1 MIVRE
6 YASCDE
12 CGTVHVLRIGM
23 GAEPVQAHHFECR
36 NCGQEMG
43 ILIEEKVGMSFGPN
57 AARAARDDSG
67 PVVNLHPSFVFP
79 KDQISSADAFPS
91 IELGRKLVDSM
102 LAARA
107 RVGLPDDLPAFS
119 ADESR
124 RARITEEWPQLLAA
138 WSLTRNGK
146 FDLAQKRMETF
157 VGTAGYEDTPNSIQ
171 DWIFQFIGDLT
182 RPYYERLWEG
192 LFEQLSVAVQKAD
205 FERFVVYYGA
215 ELSAAH
221 GRRYFEICKAYLGA
235 FSEFSQ
241 VHQLVA
247 SDIAVD
253 DRHVAASS
261 NFDLT
266 RMFYGNAFEA
276 FGDNIEVVTAVNN
289 LIEDRPFDRLRS
301 ITFDAYRTTDKAG
314 RAKAFADNPPLAMVA
329 AEFDNQL
336 RNASHHG
343 GMTFDRASGMVEY
356 RAGKGGQGDVNTISY
371 AAYLAR
377 SSRMFIQLMLIF
389 RLEMLIA
396 NKFGA
401 RLPV

>member
-23 GAEPVQAHHFECR
+23 GGEPVQAHHFECR

-43 ILIEEKVGMSFGPN
+43 IKLEDKVGMTFGPN
-57 AARAARDDSG
+57 AARAARDDNG
-67 PVVNLHPSFVFP
+67 PVVNLHPTFVFT
-79 KDQISSADAFPS
+79 KEDIGRADAFPS
-91 IELGRKLVDSM
+91 IELGSKLVDAM
-102 LAARA
+102 LEARA
-107 RVGLPDDLPAFS
+107 RVGLPEELPLLS
-119 ADESR
+119 ETPR
-124 RARITEEWPQLLAA
+124 RARVTEEWAQLRAA

-146 FDLAQKRMETF
+146 ADLAQKRIDAF
-157 VGTAGYEDTPNSIQ
+157 VGTAGYEDTPTSIQ

-192 LFEQLSVAVQKAD
+192 LFEQLSVAVQKDD
-205 FERFVVYYGA
+205 FGRFVAFYDT

-221 GRRYFEICKAYLGA
+221 GRRYFEMCKAYLGA
-235 FSEFSQ
+235 FTEFSQ

-253 DRHVAASS
+253 EGHVAASS

-276 FGDNIEVVTAVNN
+276 FGDNVEILTAINN
-289 LIEDRPFDRLRS
+289 LIEDREFDQLAS
-301 ITFDAYRTTDKAG
+301 ITFEKYRATEKAG
-314 RAKAFADNPPLAMVA
+314 RTRAFADNPALSAVA
-329 AEFDNQL
+329 AEFDNQV

-343 GMTFDRASGMVEY
+343 GMTFDRASGMIEY
-356 RAGKGGQGDVNTISY
+356 RAGKGGQGDAENISY

-377 SSRMFIQLMLIF
+377 SSRLFIQLMLVF
-389 RLEMLIA
+389 RLEILIA

-401 RLPV
+401 RLPI